1 MMVFRSF
8 ITNKVKDKLKIR
20 RRGWETSRTSGHLH
34 GANQSFAN
42 ART

>member
-20 RRGWETSRTSGHLH
+20 KGEWETSETSEHLH
-34 GANQSFAN
+34 RANQSFAN
-42 ART
+42 VGT